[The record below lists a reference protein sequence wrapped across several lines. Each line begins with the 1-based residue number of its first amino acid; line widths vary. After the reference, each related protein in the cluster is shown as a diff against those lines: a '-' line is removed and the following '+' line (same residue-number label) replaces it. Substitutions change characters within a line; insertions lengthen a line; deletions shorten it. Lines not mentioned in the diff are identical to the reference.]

1 MNAPSI
7 RPVIVW
13 TLSETYLIAAEAA
26 YNMGQPGVA
35 LGYINTVRERA
46 AYPTGNKAA
55 MDVTVNDLSQDFI
68 LNERSRE
75 LCGQM
80 TRWWDLVRTHQLLP
94 RVIAHNSDGRNN
106 IVPRDTLRPIPQAQM
121 QSVTSGPAYGPMGDP
136 LWN

>member
-26 YNMGQPGVA
+26 YMMNQPTVA
-35 LGYINTVRERA
+35 LGYINTIRERA
-46 AYPTGNKAA
+46 AYPTGDPAA
-55 MDVTVNDLSQDFI
+55 MDVTEADLSLDFI
-68 LNERSRE
+68 LDERSRE

-80 TRWWDLVRTHQLLP
+80 VRWWDLVRTHQLLP
-94 RVIAHNSDGRNN
+94 RVIAHNSDGRDN
-106 IVPRDTLRPIPQAQM
+106 IIPKDTLRPIPQTQKDA
-121 QSVTSGPAYGPMGDP
+121 VTSGPAYGPMGDP